1 MSSHAPAGACAS
13 WAGDYFEHRKRRSA
27 EETFVGIDLDV
38 LGMIDGQKARL
49 IEVVELFHGLE
60 HLETDHAV
68 LGLDLIAGNF
78 EIFVGVGNIAL
89 VGAGPVADDSGAD
102 HVGEEF
108 VFFAVPDE
116 DDRAG
121 AAAAVDFGDLLALQS
136 PDLHF
141 VLQDAGGP
149 EQANHFGFALE
160 AEAGD
165 DFRGALT
172 QVAGSAGDF
181 PFLLQ
186 SAGG

>member
-1 MSSHAPAGACAS
+1 MSARNSYLSPFQTKTIGQ
-13 WAGDYFEHRKRRSA
+13 ELPRRSISA
-27 EETFVGIDLDV
+27 ICS
-38 LGMIDGQKARL
+38 
-49 IEVVELFHGLE
+49 LF
-60 HLETDHAV
+60 
-68 LGLDLIAGNF
+68 
-78 EIFVGVGNIAL
+78 
-89 VGAGPVADDSGAD
+89 
-102 HVGEEF
+102 
-108 VFFAVPDE
+108 
-116 DDRAG
+116 RA
-121 AAAAVDFGDLLALQS
+121 

-160 AEAGD
+160 AEACD